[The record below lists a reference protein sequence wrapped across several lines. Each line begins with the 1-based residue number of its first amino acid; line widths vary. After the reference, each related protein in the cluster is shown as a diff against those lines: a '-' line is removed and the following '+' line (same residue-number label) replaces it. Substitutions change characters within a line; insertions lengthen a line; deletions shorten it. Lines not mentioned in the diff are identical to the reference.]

1 MTTKNRLSNLNAK
14 LASYSNETLTPNELR
29 KIGQLNNTNY
39 AMTKIVSK
47 KYGIKVKTW
56 NSK

>member
-1 MTTKNRLSNLNAK
+1 MLTKTRLSNLHAK
-14 LASYSNETLTPNELR
+14 LASYSNETLTPGELR
-29 KIGQLNNTNY
+29 KIGVLNNTNY
-39 AMTKIVSK
+39 AMTKTISK